1 MMMVTHVLGCFIVEA
16 ERSVSNVEMF
26 TKQDIVQIN
35 TVLWFMFMLA
45 FDADY
50 LSLKIERN
58 EWDSSLNGFLQS
70 V

>member
-1 MMMVTHVLGCFIVEA
+1 MMMVTHVLGCFIVET